1 MRRKRSVSPPTKAGA
16 LERPRGRP
24 RSEAAHDAILLAAV
38 ALTREVGYDAVTMDG
53 IAARAGVG
61 KTTVYRRW
69 SSKELLVT
77 EAIGRIVRSFPVP
90 HTGSLDGDLLQ
101 LMQQAVGMY
110 RDPASL
116 ALLSGL
122 VAAMARST
130 LIAEAVR
137 TGFVASWRDAVRAVL
152 TRGVARGELRA
163 DTDIELALDLLG
175 GPPFY
180 RFLITGTAI
189 DERLARALVA
199 AVLRGFAPDV
209 HPQADGAA

>member
-1 MRRKRSVSPPTKAGA
+1 MTPKRIVYPAVTRS
-16 LERPRGRP
+16 RGRP
-24 RSEAAHDAILLAAV
+24 RSEEAHVAILVAAV
-38 ALTREVGYDAVTMDG
+38 ALTREIGYDAVTMDG

-90 HTGSLDGDLLQ
+90 RTGSLEGDLLQ
-101 LMQQAVGMY
+101 LMLQAIAMY

-130 LIAEAVR
+130 PIAEAVR
-137 TGFVASWRDAVRAVL
+137 RGFVASWREAVRSVL
-152 TRGVARGELRA
+152 TRGVARGDLRA
-163 DTDIELALDLLG
+163 DTDVELALDLLG

-199 AVLRGFAPDV
+199 TLLRGFAPDV

>member
-1 MRRKRSVSPPTKAGA
+1 MTRKRSVSRPTTRGA
-16 LERPRGRP
+16 TEGLRGRP
-24 RSEAAHDAILLAAV
+24 RSEEAHDAILVAAV

-77 EAIGRIVRSFPVP
+77 EAIGRIVRSFSVP
-90 HTGSLDGDLLQ
+90 QTGSLEGDLLH

-137 TGFVASWRDAVRAVL
+137 TGFVASWRDAVRGVL
-152 TRGVARGELRA
+152 TRGVRRGELRA
-163 DTDIELALDLLG
+163 DTDVELALDLLG

-189 DERLARALVA
+189 DERLARSLVQ

-209 HPQADGAA
+209 HPQADGAV

>member
-1 MRRKRSVSPPTKAGA
+1 MKRKRSVSRQTTPGA
-16 LERPRGRP
+16 AERPRGRP
-24 RSEAAHDAILLAAV
+24 RSEEAHDAILLAAV

-69 SSKELLVT
+69 TSKELLVT

-90 HTGSLDGDLLQ
+90 QTGTLDGDLLQ

-130 LIAEAVR
+130 PIAEAVR

-152 TRGVARGELRA
+152 TRGVASGELRS
-163 DTDIELALDLLG
+163 DTDVELALDLLG

>member
-1 MRRKRSVSPPTKAGA
+1 MTRNRIVSAPADLATP
-16 LERPRGRP
+16 ERPRGRP
-24 RSEAAHDAILLAAV
+24 RSEAAHDAILAAAV

-90 HTGSLDGDLLQ
+90 RTGSLEGDLLQ
-101 LMQQAVGMY
+101 LMHQAVGMY

-137 TGFVASWRDAVRAVL
+137 TGFVASWRDAVRGVL
-152 TRGVARGELRA
+152 VRGVSRGELRA
-163 DTDIELALDLLG
+163 DTDVELALDLLG

-199 AVLRGFAPDV
+199 AVFRSFTPDV

>member
-1 MRRKRSVSPPTKAGA
+1 MKRKRIVSRAEVRGVPD
-16 LERPRGRP
+16 RPRGRP
-24 RSEAAHDAILLAAV
+24 RSEEAHDAILAAAV

-69 SSKELLVT
+69 TSKELLVT
-77 EAIGRIVRSFPVP
+77 EAIGRIVRSFSSPR
-90 HTGSLDGDLLQ
+90 TGALEGDLLH

-130 LIAEAVR
+130 LIAQAVR
-137 TGFVASWRDAVRAVL
+137 TGFVASWRDAVRGVL
-152 TRGVARGELRA
+152 LAGVARGELRA
-163 DTDIELALDLLG
+163 DTDVELALDLLG

-189 DERLARALVA
+189 DERLARALVG
-199 AVLRGFAPDV
+199 AVLRAFTPDV

>member
-1 MRRKRSVSPPTKAGA
+1 MRRKRSVSTSVTTSAP
-16 LERPRGRP
+16 ERPRGRP
-24 RSEAAHDAILLAAV
+24 RSEAAHEAILVAAV

-90 HTGSLDGDLLQ
+90 QTGSLEGDLLQ

-130 LIAEAVR
+130 LIAQAVR
-137 TGFVASWRDAVRAVL
+137 TGFVASWRDAVRSAL
-152 TRGVARGELRA
+152 TRGVTRGELRA
-163 DTDIELALDLLG
+163 DTDVELALDLLG

-189 DERLARALVA
+189 DERLARSLVQ
-199 AVLRGFAPDV
+199 AVLRAFAPAV
-209 HPQADGAA
+209 HPQADGAV

>member
-1 MRRKRSVSPPTKAGA
+1 MRRKRSVSHRPPGA
-16 LERPRGRP
+16 AERPRGRP
-24 RSEAAHDAILLAAV
+24 RSEEAHDAILLAAV

-77 EAIGRIVRSFPVP
+77 EAIGRIVRSFPAP
-90 HTGSLDGDLLQ
+90 QTGSLEGDLLQ

-122 VAAMARST
+122 VAPMARST
-130 LIAEAVR
+130 LIAAAVR
-137 TGFVASWRDAVRAVL
+137 TGFVASWRDAVRSVL
-152 TRGVARGELRA
+152 TRAVRRGELRG
-163 DTDIELALDLLG
+163 DTDVELALDLLG
-175 GPPFY
+175 GLPFY
-180 RFLITGTAI
+180 RSLITGTAI
-189 DERLARALVA
+189 DERLARSLVR
-199 AVLRGFAPDV
+199 AVLRGFTPDV
-209 HPQADGAA
+209 HPQADGAV